1 MAKEIKKVDLGAR
14 ILASESEEYQTG
26 SWRKKIPVV
35 KDKDE
40 MNKHIEVAIYC
51 PEAAIIYVGG
61 KFSHIDYKFC
71 KGCGICANY
80 LKKAI
85 EMKKV

>member
-1 MAKEIKKVDLGAR
+1 MAKKKIELGAR
-14 ILASESEEYQTG
+14 IFAEKSEEYQTG
-26 SWRKKIPVV
+26 SWRKEIPVV
-35 KDKDE
+35 K
-40 MNKHIEVAIYC
+40 NKEELNKYLEIALYC
-51 PEAAIIYVGG
+51 PEAAIVFVNK

-85 EMKKV
+85 EMKRV